1 MLRELELSNFAIVDE
16 LRLEFGP
23 GLNVLTGETGAGK
36 SILLDAL
43 TLLSG
48 ARAETSWIRKG
59 AKSALIQGIFD
70 TETNTAKIDS
80 AARRLSLGGR
90 SNARLN
96 GELITVTE
104 LSERM
109 AELVVIHGQHASQTL
124 MSAPEQRKL
133 LDRLLPPKARDALA
147 RYRAHYAEYMQINK
161 DLESL
166 REQVRERAR
175 RVDMLQFQLD
185 EINSAKL
192 KPNEVETL
200 ENDLQQLRHA
210 ERIVGAC
217 SQALENLSEGELN
230 AVDLA
235 GQAAKDLE
243 SAGRYSAEL
252 SNLSSELGDA
262 LLSVKAVADELSDFL
277 GSFEAD
283 PAALEETESRLAS
296 IEALKRKYG
305 ESVEAV
311 LSYRDEAEREL
322 DTLQNAEADMGRL
335 ESQQANLLTEL
346 ESLAAI
352 LDKARTKTAKDL
364 SKQVTE
370 ELKPLAMD
378 KAQFVVEVAEADT
391 LGPHG
396 KTNVRFL
403 FSANLGEDPA
413 PLSSVASGGELSRLM
428 LALNVVTGSDLPVLA
443 FDEVDA
449 GIGGAVA
456 RAVGALLKRLAQDH
470 QVLVVTHL
478 PQVAAFAD
486 RQYYVEKRETDGRTV
501 TRVMSLE
508 PAERELELAR
518 MLSGTT
524 SDAALANARELLSEA
539 QSG

>member
-16 LRLEFGP
+16 LKLEFGP

-36 SILLDAL
+36 SILMDAL

-48 ARAETSWIRKG
+48 ARAEASWIRKG
-59 AKSALIQGIFD
+59 ASSALIQGIFD
-70 TETNTAKIDS
+70 GERPPNIDS
-80 AARRLSLGGR
+80 AARRLSAGGR

-109 AELVVIHGQHASQTL
+109 SDLVVIHGQHASQTL
-124 MSAPEQRKL
+124 MSTGEQRKL
-133 LDRLLPPKARDALA
+133 LDRLLPSKARDALSL
-147 RYRAHYAEYMQINK
+147 YRKRYAEYMSVTK
-161 DLESL
+161 DIEQL

-175 RVDMLQFQLD
+175 RVDMLSFQLD
-185 EINSAKL
+185 EIDAAKL
-192 KPNEVETL
+192 KPDEVSEL
-200 ENDLQQLRHA
+200 ENSLQQLRHA
-210 ERIVGAC
+210 ERIVSAA

-235 GQAAKDLE
+235 SQAAKDLE

-252 SNLSSELGDA
+252 SNLSTELSDA
-262 LLSVKAVADELSDFL
+262 LLSVKAVADELSSFL
-277 GSFEAD
+277 GGFEAD
-283 PAALEETESRLAS
+283 PAALEEAEARLAS

-305 ESVEAV
+305 DSVEAV
-311 LSYRDEAEREL
+311 LTYRDQAKLEL
-322 DTLQNAEADMGRL
+322 NALENAEADMGRL
-335 ESQQANLLTEL
+335 ESQQASLLNEL
-346 ESLAAI
+346 ETLAAS
-352 LDKARTKTAKDL
+352 LDQARKKAATAL
-364 SKQVTE
+364 SKQVTQ
-370 ELKPLAMD
+370 ELKPLAMN
-378 KAQFVVEVAEADT
+378 KAQFLVKASPADA
-391 LGPHG
+391 LGPFG
-396 KTNVRFL
+396 KTNVHFL

-413 PLSSVASGGELSRLM
+413 LLSSVASGGELSRLM

-486 RQYYVEKRETDGRTV
+486 RQYYVEKRETEGRTV
-501 TRVMSLE
+501 TRVMGLE

-539 QSG
+539 QGG